1 MSIFVHTKYLLFTCV
16 LSLYKY
22 DKMFYHLCSILTKE
36 FVEKM
41 LSIFSY
47 TKKNY
52 ICQFS
57 HQFLLSLN
65 SLPQIIPS
73 KSIFFVTKCFSSLQ
87 RILNAIHITMLDA
100 IFSLIPHFLVLVFN
114 LSINIYSGIIKK
126 YYEIHTEI
134 FLLKKKDTYYLKY
147 L

>member
-36 FVEKM
+36 FVEK
-41 LSIFSY
+41 IFSIQ
-47 TKKNY
+47 KKIIFVSSPINF
-52 ICQFS
+52 CS
-57 HQFLLSLN
+57 LLTPS
-65 SLPQIIPS
+65 PHYPS

-87 RILNAIHITMLDA
+87 RILNAIHITTLDA

>member
-1 MSIFVHTKYLLFTCV
+1 
-16 LSLYKY
+16 
-22 DKMFYHLCSILTKE
+22 MFYHLCSILTKE

-47 TKKNY
+47 TKKK
-52 ICQFS
+52 IIFVS
-57 HQFLLSLN
+57 SPHQFLLSLK

-134 FLLKKKDTYYLKY
+134 FLLKKKGYILFKIFVMYNFGIKFGY
-147 L
+147 G